1 MILSDV
7 SVRRPVFAAV
17 LSMLIVVFGILAFT
31 RLPVRQYPDI
41 DPPIVSVET
50 TYPGAAASVIETRIT
65 QIIEDRISGIEGIRS
80 ISSSSADG
88 VSSISVEFFPGRDV
102 NVAAND
108 IRDRVSGVLDNLP
121 DEADPPEIQK
131 VDADARPIIF
141 INVDST
147 TMSPLELTDYAD
159 RFLADKLSTVE
170 GVARVQISG
179 GGRPAMRIWLNRA
192 SLAAYQLTTSDI
204 ERALRAENVE
214 LPAGRIQSTTR
225 NLTIRVERAYQT
237 AEQFRQLVI
246 KRGEDGYLV
255 RLGDVAQVEVGPE
268 NPYTMF
274 RGNGNNQVSLGMV
287 RQSGANELDVG
298 NAVIATVKEL
308 NPSLP
313 KGMSMVVSY
322 DRTRFID
329 AAIFAV
335 YETLLVAAV
344 LVVLVIYL
352 FLGSLRATLIPAIT
366 VPICLF
372 GAFITLA
379 ALGFSINLLTL
390 LALVLAIGLV
400 VDDAIVVLENVHY
413 RIEEGESPLA
423 AAYTGTRQ
431 VGFAVIATTLVV
443 CAVFVPVMFLTG
455 DLGLLFRE
463 LSFAVIG
470 ALLVSA
476 LVALTLTPALC
487 SKIMK
492 PHKPGEKPR
501 GMAAWVDA
509 RLAALTRVY
518 GRTLRAVI
526 GKGFALAGASVVVVA
541 GCLTLGAGLK
551 SELIP
556 PEDSGIFFL
565 NATAPQGTGFEPM
578 KRQMIEIEQRLLKH
592 QENGLLSRLLV
603 RAPGRF
609 GATEDFGSGT
619 VIAILPPWGERDFT
633 TDDVVNKL
641 RPELAGLP
649 GVRASAFQP
658 SGLGGFGGQVI
669 QFVIGGGSYADL
681 AKARDILLQ
690 KARAYPGIAGLEA
703 DYEETKPQLLVNLDT
718 TRAGDLG
725 VSATDVGQTLETMMG
740 SRRVTTYNKD
750 GEEYRVILQA
760 REEDRLT
767 PNDLN
772 GVYVRSQIS
781 NQLIPLSNVLSVRE
795 QADAP
800 ELNRYNRLRAITLE
814 GDVAEGYSLGEVLQ
828 FLETEARQIPEVQ
841 AIDYR
846 GESREFRSA
855 GSQLPLIFGLTLIV
869 VFLVLAGQFE
879 SFIHPAVIMLTV
891 PLALGGGVLGLAI
904 MGVSINIYSQIGIIM
919 LVGLAAKNGILIVEF
934 ANQLRDSGLSVRDAA
949 QQAAERRLRPILM
962 TSIATI
968 AGAIPLMVAHGAG
981 AGARIAIGTVVV
993 WGVLLSTLLTLYLI
1007 PAIYNKLA
1015 RFTTS
1020 PEAVARQLKEQLEGG
1035 SPHAA
1040 E

>member
-1 MILSDV
+1 MIISDV

-17 LSMLIVVFGILAFT
+17 ISILIVVFGLLAFS

-65 QIIEDRISGIEGIRS
+65 QIIEERISGIEGVRS
-80 ISSSSADG
+80 ISSSSSDG
-88 VSSISVEFFPGRDV
+88 VSNISVEFYPGRDV

-121 DEADPPEIQK
+121 EEADPPEIQK

-141 INVDST
+141 VNVASD
-147 TMSPLELTDYAD
+147 TMSPLDLTDYAD
-159 RFLADKLSTVE
+159 RLLADKFSTVD
-170 GVARVQISG
+170 GVARVSISG
-179 GGRPAMRIWLNRA
+179 GGRPAMRVWLSRSA
-192 SLAAYQLTTSDI
+192 LAAYQLTTSDI
-204 ERALRAENVE
+204 EQALRRQNVE
-214 LPAGRIQSTTR
+214 LPAGRIQSTSR
-225 NLTIRVERAYQT
+225 NLTIRVERPYQS
-237 AEQFRQLVI
+237 ADQFRQLVV
-246 KRGEDGYLV
+246 KRGDDGYLV
-255 RLGDVAQVEVGPE
+255 RLGDVAKVEVGPE

-274 RGNGNNQVSLGMV
+274 RGNGANQISLGIV

-298 NAVIATVKEL
+298 NAVNKLVEEL
-308 NPSLP
+308 NPTLP

-329 AAIFAV
+329 AAINAV
-335 YETLLVAAV
+335 YETLIVAAV

-352 FLGSLRATLIPAIT
+352 FLGSLRATLIPAVT
-366 VPICLF
+366 VPICLL
-372 GAFITLA
+372 GSFIMLA
-379 ALGFSINLLTL
+379 SLGFSVNLLTL

-423 AAYTGTRQ
+423 AAFTGTRQ

-492 PHKPGEKPR
+492 PHVQGEKPR
-501 GMAAWVDA
+501 GMSAWVDA

-518 GRTLRAVI
+518 GRTLSKVI
-526 GKGFALAGASVVVVA
+526 GRGYTLAGVSALVVA
-541 GCLTLGAGLK
+541 GCLALGGGLK

-592 QENGLLSRLLV
+592 QQEGLLTRLLV

-619 VIAILPPWGERDFT
+619 VIGILPPWGERDFT

-658 SGLGGFGGQVI
+658 SGLGSFGGQAI
-669 QFVIGGGSYADL
+669 QFVIGGGTYADL
-681 AKARDILLQ
+681 AKARDILIQ
-690 KARAYPGIAGLEA
+690 KARAYPGIASLEA
-703 DYEETKPQLLVNLDT
+703 DYEETKPQLLLNIDT

-750 GEEYRVILQA
+750 GEEYQVILQA

-767 PNDLN
+767 PSDLN
-772 GVYVRSQIS
+772 GVYVRSSAS
-781 NQLIPLSNVLSVRE
+781 NQLIPLANLISLKE
-795 QADAP
+795 KADAP

-814 GDVAEGYSLGEVLQ
+814 GDVANGYSLGDALN
-828 FLETEARQIPEVQ
+828 FLETEARKIPEVQ
-841 AIDYR
+841 AIDYK
-846 GESREFRSA
+846 GDSREFRNA

-891 PLALGGGVLGLAI
+891 PLALGGGVLGLVI

-919 LVGLAAKNGILIVEF
+919 LIGLAAKNGILIVEF
-934 ANQLRDSGLSVRDAA
+934 ANQLRDQGLSIQDAA
-949 QQAAERRLRPILM
+949 EQAAERRLRPILM

-968 AGAIPLMVAHGAG
+968 AGAVPLMVAHGAG
-981 AGARIAIGTVVV
+981 AGARVAIGTVVV
-993 WGVLLSTLLTLYLI
+993 WGVLLSTFLTLYLI

-1020 PEAVARQLKEQLEGG
+1020 PEAVARQLREQLKGG
-1035 SPHAA
+1035 APHAA